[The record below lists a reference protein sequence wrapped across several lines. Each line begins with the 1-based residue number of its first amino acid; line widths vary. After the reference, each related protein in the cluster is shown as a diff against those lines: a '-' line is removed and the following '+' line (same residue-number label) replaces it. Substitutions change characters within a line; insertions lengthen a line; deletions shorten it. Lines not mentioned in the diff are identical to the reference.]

1 MSAPEEIE
9 FIEVLRALLDL
20 DNPFPARYLPRLS
33 DLENPE
39 LEFLKDTWPKIP
51 TWRRRALMEDIEEL
65 CKDDYLVSYERLGV
79 FAAEDEDAPVRL
91 HAVRTLW
98 EFENKNLVP
107 TFVRLLC
114 KDPDVDVR
122 AASASALGQYIYLGE
137 LDELPVKIL
146 KEIEVLLLDTYQGND
161 EEAVRRAALE
171 SLGFSSLEEVPAL
184 IEAAFNSKEVGWRT
198 SALFAMG
205 HSRNEIWRNQV
216 LSMLNNNQPDL
227 RLEAARAAGELELTL
242 AIPVLLELL
251 DDPSDSIRDA
261 SIWSL
266 SQIGGEGV
274 RDRLEKLFDE
284 AEDDR
289 EIDFLESALDN
300 LVFTEGMQLIPLFDL
315 SENEDDED
323 FVEADE
329 DESSYLDEIDEDME
343 D

>member
-1 MSAPEEIE
+1 MSAPDDIE
-9 FIEVLRALLDL
+9 FVEVLRALLDL
-20 DNPFPARYLPRLS
+20 DNPFPARFLPRLS

-39 LEFLKDTWPKIP
+39 LEFLKETWSKIP
-51 TWRRRALMEDIEEL
+51 LWRKRALMEDIEEL
-65 CKDDYLVSYERLGV
+65 CKDDYLVSYESLGV
-79 FAAEDEDAPVRL
+79 FAAEDEDALVRL

-107 TFVRLLC
+107 TFVRLLRN
-114 KDPDVDVR
+114 DPDVDVR
-122 AASASALGQYIYLGE
+122 AASASALGQYLYLGE

-146 KEIEVLLLDTYQGND
+146 KEIEVLLLDISQGNE

-171 SLGFSSLEEVPAL
+171 SLGFSSREEVPAL
-184 IEAAFNSKEVGWRT
+184 IEAAFNSGEVGWRT

-205 HSRNEIWRNQV
+205 RSRNELWNNLV

-227 RLEAARAAGELELTL
+227 RLEAARAAGELEITQ
-242 AIPVLLELL
+242 AVPVLLELL

-274 RDRLEKLFDE
+274 RDRLGKLFDE

-289 EIDFLESALDN
+289 EIDYLESALDN
-300 LVFTEGMQLIPLFDL
+300 LVFTEGMQLMPLFDL
-315 SENEDDED
+315 SEFDDAEDFDDTAEDEISILDQDDED
-323 FVEADE
+323 LE
-329 DESSYLDEIDEDME
+329 D
-343 D
+343 

>member
-9 FIEVLRALLDL
+9 FIEILRALLDL
-20 DNPFPARYLPRLS
+20 DNPFPARFLPRLS

-39 LEFLKDTWPKIP
+39 LEFFKDTWPKIP

-65 CKDDYLVSYERLGV
+65 CKDDYLVSYESLGV
-79 FAAEDEDAPVRL
+79 FAAEDEDALVRM

-107 TFVRLLC
+107 TFVRLLRN
-114 KDPDVDVR
+114 DPDVDVR
-122 AASASALGQYIYLGE
+122 AASASALGQYVNLGE
-137 LDELPVKIL
+137 LDELPVKIFN
-146 KEIEVLLLDTYQGND
+146 EIEVLLLDTTQGNE

-171 SLGFSSLEEVPAL
+171 SLGFSSREEVPAL
-184 IEAAFNSKEVGWRT
+184 IEAAFNSGEGVWKS

-205 HSRNEIWRNQV
+205 RSRNEIWNNQV

-227 RLEAARAAGELELTL
+227 RLEAARAAGELEITQAVPIL
-242 AIPVLLELL
+242 IELL

-289 EIDFLESALDN
+289 EIDYLESALDN
-300 LVFTEGMQLIPLFDL
+300 LVFTEGMQLKPLFDF
-315 SENEDDED
+315 SEFEDDED

-329 DESSYLDEIDEDME
+329 DTRSYLDEDDEDLE

>member
-1 MSAPEEIE
+1 MSAPDDIE
-9 FIEVLRALLDL
+9 FVEVLRALLDL
-20 DNPFPARYLPRLS
+20 DNPFPARFLPRLS

-39 LEFLKDTWPKIP
+39 LEFLKETWSKIP
-51 TWRRRALMEDIEEL
+51 LWRKRALMEDIEEL
-65 CKDDYLVSYERLGV
+65 CKDDYLVSYESLGV
-79 FAAEDEDAPVRL
+79 FAAEDEDALVRL

-107 TFVRLLC
+107 TFVRLLRN
-114 KDPDVDVR
+114 DPDIDVR
-122 AASASALGQYIYLGE
+122 AASASALGQYLYLGE

-146 KEIEVLLLDTYQGND
+146 KEIEVLLLDISQGNE

-171 SLGFSSLEEVPAL
+171 SLGFSSREEVPAL
-184 IEAAFNSKEVGWRT
+184 IEAAFNSGEVGWRT

-205 HSRNEIWRNQV
+205 RSRNEIWNNLV

-227 RLEAARAAGELELTL
+227 RLEAARAAGELEITQ
-242 AIPVLLELL
+242 AVPILLELL

-274 RDRLEKLFDE
+274 RDRLGKLFDE

-289 EIDFLESALDN
+289 EIDYLESALDN
-300 LVFTEGMQLIPLFDL
+300 LVFTEGMQLMPLFDL
-315 SENEDDED
+315 SEFDDAEDFDDTAEDEISILDQDDED
-323 FVEADE
+323 LE
-329 DESSYLDEIDEDME
+329 D
-343 D
+343 

>member
-1 MSAPEEIE
+1 MSAPDDIE
-9 FIEVLRALLDL
+9 FVEVLRALLDL
-20 DNPFPARYLPRLS
+20 DNPFPARFLPRLS

-39 LEFLKDTWPKIP
+39 LEFLKETWSKIP
-51 TWRRRALMEDIEEL
+51 LWRKRALMEDIEEL
-65 CKDDYLVSYERLGV
+65 CKDDYLVSYESLGV
-79 FAAEDEDAPVRL
+79 FAAEDEDALVRL

-107 TFVRLLC
+107 TFVRLLRN
-114 KDPDVDVR
+114 DPDVDVR
-122 AASASALGQYIYLGE
+122 AASASALGQYLYLGE

-146 KEIEVLLLDTYQGND
+146 KEIEVLLLDISQGNE

-171 SLGFSSLEEVPAL
+171 SLGFSSREEVPAL
-184 IEAAFNSKEVGWRT
+184 IEAAFNSGEVGWRT

-205 HSRNEIWRNQV
+205 RSRNELWNNLV

-227 RLEAARAAGELELTL
+227 RLEAARAAGELEITQ
-242 AIPVLLELL
+242 AVPILLELL

-274 RDRLEKLFDE
+274 RDRLGMLFDE

-289 EIDFLESALDN
+289 EIDYLESALDN
-300 LVFTEGMQLIPLFDL
+300 LVFTEGMQLMPLFDL
-315 SENEDDED
+315 SESDDAEDFDDTAEDEISILDQDDED
-323 FVEADE
+323 LE
-329 DESSYLDEIDEDME
+329 D
-343 D
+343 

>member
-9 FIEVLRALLDL
+9 FIEILRALLDL
-20 DNPFPARYLPRLS
+20 DNPFPARFLPRLS

-39 LEFLKDTWPKIP
+39 LEFLKDTWTKIP
-51 TWRRRALMEDIEEL
+51 LWRRRALMEDVEEL
-65 CKDDYLVSYERLGV
+65 CKDDYLVSYESLGV
-79 FAAEDEDAPVRL
+79 FAAEDEDALVRL

-107 TFVRLLC
+107 TFVRLLRN
-114 KDPDVDVR
+114 DPDVDVR
-122 AASASALGQYIYLGE
+122 AASASALGQYVYLGE

-146 KEIEVLLLDTYQGND
+146 QEIEVLLLDTTQGNE

-171 SLGFSSLEEVPAL
+171 SLGFSSREEVPAL
-184 IEAAFNSKEVGWRT
+184 IEAAFNSREVGWRT

-205 HSRNEIWRNQV
+205 RSRNEIWNNQV

-227 RLEAARAAGELELTL
+227 RLEAARAAGELEITE
-242 AIPVLLELL
+242 AVPVLMELL

-289 EIDFLESALDN
+289 EIDYLESALDN

-315 SENEDDED
+315 SEFEDDED
-323 FVEADE
+323 FV
-329 DESSYLDEIDEDME
+329 
-343 D
+343 

>member
-1 MSAPEEIE
+1 MSAPDDIE
-9 FIEVLRALLDL
+9 FVEVLRALLDL
-20 DNPFPARYLPRLS
+20 DNPFPARFLPRLS

-39 LEFLKDTWPKIP
+39 LEFLKETWSKIP
-51 TWRRRALMEDIEEL
+51 LWRKRALMEDIEEL
-65 CKDDYLVSYERLGV
+65 CKDDYLVSYESLGV
-79 FAAEDEDAPVRL
+79 FAAEDEDALVRL

-107 TFVRLLC
+107 TFVRLLRN
-114 KDPDVDVR
+114 DPDVDVR
-122 AASASALGQYIYLGE
+122 AASASALGQYLYLGE

-146 KEIEVLLLDTYQGND
+146 KEIEVLLLDISQGNE

-171 SLGFSSLEEVPAL
+171 SLGFSSREEVPAL
-184 IEAAFNSKEVGWRT
+184 IEAAFNSGEVGWRT

-205 HSRNEIWRNQV
+205 RSRNEIWNNLV

-227 RLEAARAAGELELTL
+227 RLEAARAAGELEITQ
-242 AIPVLLELL
+242 AVPILLELL

-274 RDRLEKLFDE
+274 RDRLGKLFDE

-289 EIDFLESALDN
+289 EIDYLESALDN
-300 LVFTEGMQLIPLFDL
+300 LVFTEGMQLMPLFDL
-315 SENEDDED
+315 SEFDDAEDFDDTAEDEISILDQDDED
-323 FVEADE
+323 LE
-329 DESSYLDEIDEDME
+329 D
-343 D
+343 